1 MPSAIQHIKQ
11 SYPLA
16 RPFVTFAVCGLV
28 YYIVLT
34 VFLNIPV
41 FNGETQL
48 RPASGVGPVLGLF
61 FGWPGILGCAAGNLV
76 SDMGG
81 ESNPLML
88 AVYTAIQV
96 IYNAIPYVMWYVI
109 RRYSKNPVSESR
121 LG

>member
-11 SYPLA
+11 RYPLA

-61 FGWPGILGCAAGNLV
+61 FGWPGILG
-76 SDMGG
+76 
-81 ESNPLML
+81 
-88 AVYTAIQV
+88 
-96 IYNAIPYVMWYVI
+96 W
-109 RRYSKNPVSESR
+109 RREILSLTWGANRTRSCLPCTLRFRLSTTPSR
-121 LG
+121 M

>member
-11 SYPLA
+11 RYPLA

-81 ESNPLML
+81 ANRTRSCLPCTLRFRL
-88 AVYTAIQV
+88 STT
-96 IYNAIPYVMWYVI
+96 P
-109 RRYSKNPVSESR
+109 SR
-121 LG
+121 M